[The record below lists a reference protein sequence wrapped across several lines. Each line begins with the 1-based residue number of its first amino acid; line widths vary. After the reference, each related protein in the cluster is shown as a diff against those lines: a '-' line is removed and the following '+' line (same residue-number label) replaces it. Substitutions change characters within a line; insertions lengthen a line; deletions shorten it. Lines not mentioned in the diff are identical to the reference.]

1 MDSAS
6 MQLLELWLLISKW
19 SKGSFFAKVRSNAA
33 VAQKKEHHKQVENDL
48 LWKFSTLMSCLK
60 TKSKIY

>member
-6 MQLLELWLLISKW
+6 MQLLELWMLISKW

-33 VAQKKEHHKQVENDL
+33 VAHKKGTSLTNGE
-48 LWKFSTLMSCLK
+48 
-60 TKSKIY
+60 